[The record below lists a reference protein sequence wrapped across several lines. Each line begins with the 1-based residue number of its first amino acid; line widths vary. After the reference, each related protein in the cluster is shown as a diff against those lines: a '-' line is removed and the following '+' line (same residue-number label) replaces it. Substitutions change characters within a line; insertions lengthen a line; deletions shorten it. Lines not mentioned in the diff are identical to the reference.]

1 MDGFAHIS
9 YYEFIL
15 RCTGYGRSSSGS
27 SEEVEKLVSE
37 MGFFCHDETGRSHSF
52 ISTIT
57 EQGSLVPG

>member
-1 MDGFAHIS
+1 MDGFTYIS

-15 RCTGYGRSSSGS
+15 RGSRWGQSSSGS

-37 MGFFCHDETGRSHSF
+37 LGIFLNDEAGRTYSY